1 MKVQDTCP
9 HYPRGVPQ
17 GHQCDAKIVLVGEAP
32 GEREAETGLPFVGS
46 AGVLLDKTLEAVGLS
61 RREIY
66 MTNVLDFRPNLKND
80 IKLVPRQVINDYSE
94 KLIARLRD
102 HFNLHHP
109 NVVVPVGGTS
119 LYALTGR
126 TGIQKWRGSILEAD
140 MLWSGQKAIP
150 TLHPAGILRTPG
162 LIKTALADW
171 RRIKSDSVFPEFRLP
186 EWSHIIYP
194 TEDQIQQFF
203 SLAQSHPEWPMAI
216 DIETGRDFGIIC
228 VGFCV
233 DGKTSITLMWS
244 SDHDW
249 IKAFCNLSNEK
260 VLQNGFFDYYHLHRH
275 GVRICNF
282 TRDIS
287 CMFHC
292 LDPNAGP
299 NTKGKGNADGLER
312 SRIKAYSLAYMASL
326 FTREPYWKDEA
337 KEESEGTVVHSSEEW
352 WRIFLTYNGKD
363 CVSTREI
370 NDVLEQRLRDV
381 GRWETYVHLYGDLFP
396 SLIALMLRGVAVD
409 VAAAE
414 AERVRLEGEKASLLA
429 AVKTHAGRP
438 LHSTKIGAQW
448 YSCDKCS
455 SRHKTAVCPK
465 GGQTRPIPQTVVEG
479 KSISTVKLKE
489 FLYGSRTSGGLGLP
503 ERKKRGKATTDE
515 SALRS
520 LRLTYPERCGE
531 VIGKILE
538 FRRAEKLASFVSG
551 GVVGPDGRIHSQYKM
566 LVQTGRLS
574 SSAAPDGTGA
584 NLQNTDATL
593 MYLLKPDAG
602 RLFLRADLSQAED
615 RVVKALTGVA
625 YLIEEARSRPEN
637 FDTHTE
643 FAAKLFTILLGHLV
657 KPIKVKSGDEGVTSE
672 RRYMG
677 KRGRHARNY
686 GMTAKKMAEIIAKDG
701 PKVGISRVV
710 TVAECEAIL
719 KAIDQI
725 TPEVGSH
732 FQRPIRDI
740 VRSTGVLHNSW
751 GAAIDFGTEYSF
763 AGHSDQREDV
773 FRKAYAFI
781 PQSEVGRLMNQWGII
796 PVENEF
802 GPEYAALNLQR
813 HDEGVWSVE
822 QENLFDVAQFVRETL
837 ERPRIYTLGTGY
849 PRTELVIPVE
859 FAVGING
866 GKKQMIEW
874 KCLPDR
880 EVFDE
885 QVREFLAKEKWNG

>member
-1 MKVQDTCP
+1 M
-9 HYPRGVPQ
+9 
-17 GHQCDAKIVLVGEAP
+17 GEAA

-46 AGVLLDKTLEAVGLS
+46 AGVLLDKTLGAVGLS

-66 MTNVLDFRPNLKND
+66 VTNVLDFRPNLKND
-80 IKLVPRQVINDYSE
+80 IKLVSREVINDYAE
-94 KLIARLRD
+94 KLIARIRD
-102 HFNLHHP
+102 RFSLHRP

-126 TGIQKWRGSILEAD
+126 SGIQKWRGSILEANV
-140 MLWSGQKAIP
+140 LFAGQKVIP

-162 LIKTALADW
+162 LIKTSLADW
-171 RRIKSDSVFPEFRLP
+171 KRVREDSRFPDLRLP
-186 EWSHIIYP
+186 EWEHIISP
-194 TEDQIQQFF
+194 SEDQIQWAYE
-203 SLAQSHPEWPMAI
+203 LARSHPEWPMAI

-233 DGKTSITLMWS
+233 DGATSITLMWS

-275 GVRICNF
+275 GVVIRNF

-299 NTKGKGNADGLER
+299 NTKGKGNADGMER

-363 CVSTREI
+363 CVSTRKI
-370 NDVLEQRLRDV
+370 NDELESRLRAV
-381 GRWETYVHLYGDLFP
+381 GRWETYQRLYADLFP

-409 VAAAE
+409 VPAAE
-414 AERVRLEGEKASLLA
+414 AERVRLEGEKSSLLA
-429 AVKTHAGRP
+429 TVQKLAGRP
-438 LHSTKIGAQW
+438 LHAVKTGAQW
-448 YSCDKCS
+448 YSCSTCS
-455 SRHKTAVCPK
+455 GRHKTANCPK
-465 GGQTRPIPQTVVEG
+465 GGTTRPIAQVVTEG
-479 KSISTVKLKE
+479 KSISTIKLKE
-489 FLYGSRTSGGLGLP
+489 YLYGSRTSGGLGLP
-503 ERKKRGKATTDE
+503 ERRKKGKATTDE

-520 LRLTYPERCGE
+520 LRLTYPDRCGE

-551 GVVGPDGRIHSQYKM
+551 GVVGADGRIHSQYKM

-593 MYLLKPDAG
+593 MYLLKPDSG
-602 RLFLRADLSQAED
+602 RVFLRADLSQAED

-643 FAAKLFTILLGHLV
+643 FAAKLFTILLGHTV
-657 KPIKVKSGDEGVTSE
+657 RAIKVKVGEDGVTSE

-710 TVAECEAIL
+710 TIAECEAIL

-725 TPEVGSH
+725 TPEVGTH
-732 FQRPIRDI
+732 FQRPIRDL
-740 VRSTGVLHNSW
+740 VRTVGTLTNSW
-751 GAAIDFGTEYSF
+751 GASIDFGTEYSF

-796 PVENEF
+796 PVDREF

-849 PRTELVIPVE
+849 SKTELIIPVE

-874 KCLPDR
+874 KCLPNR
-880 EVFDE
+880 KTFDE
-885 QVREFLAKEKWNG
+885 QVREFLAKEGWKP